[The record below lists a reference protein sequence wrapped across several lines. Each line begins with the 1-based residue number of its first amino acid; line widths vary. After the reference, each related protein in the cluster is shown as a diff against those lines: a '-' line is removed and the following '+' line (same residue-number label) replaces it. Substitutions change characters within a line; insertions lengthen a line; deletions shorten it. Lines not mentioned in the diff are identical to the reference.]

1 MLLCP
6 TGEHLYRQIAFFAT
20 LSLVGI
26 KLFHF
31 NFNSIRSFTD
41 VGSRR
46 SAKRLTT
53 SVFWLVFHVSLPISI
68 HCISIGRY
76 WLYLVLNVKLAT
88 IMTPRTKSKEV
99 GF

>member
-31 NFNSIRSFTD
+31 NFNSIHSFTD

-53 SVFWLVFHVSLPISI
+53 SVFWLVFHVLYV
-68 HCISIGRY
+68 HIGRY
-76 WLYLVLNVKLAT
+76 WLHLVLNVKLAT
-88 IMTPRTKSKEV
+88 IMTPRTKSKEM